1 MTIMFE
7 QTQDT
12 TRGHNF
18 MLRGIFT
25 NSQGTPQDFHGN
37 IQIRTV
43 SYNTT
48 NPQDPQ
54 GDGAPADF
62 THTAWVFAG
71 HPVNMTPIAPN
82 NTASSILHAYTI
94 AKPGNQYI
102 KSDDGFFNFGYH
114 GPSLPAAMQ
123 HNVYQLTFSNDTE
136 VSVGSA
142 QGYPSITNAAAATGP
157 TQVLMM
163 GGQTSP
169 NSGETQAIWT
179 MPKASKS
186 PIAIN
191 PTVNTYLPAVFT
203 PAGTNIGSTQ
213 GETQNWSENS
223 NDKWY
228 SNEAGDTYSGS
239 FASGN
244 GSRILSDMRNP
255 GNQSF
260 MSSSVLANP
269 GHVGSSGEF
278 SVHFVYGTTHPY
290 HPLVS
295 SVPNSQHELG
305 VKLPFATAQATGG
318 SILYL
323 PPSLFIKGRDFS
335 PYGISNIAKSSPSD
349 WRFDNG
355 VASNADAVWVH
366 GGLYGNIGPWQPAWR
381 QVGKIPF
388 SSMTSAVAVA
398 GDSGSWGVR
407 YTQGNSDAKT
417 VFMSRSINSG
427 SPTINN
433 WRTFNLQSS
442 ITTNTVGT
450 ASAAGPG
457 YIPAVQVGIGKV
469 GGFAYI
475 G

>member
-1 MTIMFE
+1 MTILFE

-12 TRGHNF
+12 IRGHNF
-18 MLRGIFT
+18 MLRGIFS
-25 NSQGTPQDFHGN
+25 NVSSPQDNHGN

-43 SYNTT
+43 SYNTQ

-54 GDGAPADF
+54 GDGAPSDF

-71 HPVNMTPIAPN
+71 HPVNTIAPN
-82 NTASSILHAYTI
+82 NTASTLLHAFTI

-102 KSDDGFFNFGYH
+102 KSDDGFFNFGWH
-114 GPSLPAAMQ
+114 GPSLPTALQ
-123 HNVYQLTFSNDTE
+123 HNVYQLTFSNNTE
-136 VSVGSA
+136 VAVGSA
-142 QGYPSITNAAAATGP
+142 QGYPSIYAAGSATGP
-157 TQVLMM
+157 TQVLLM
-163 GGQTSP
+163 GGQTSS
-169 NSGETQAIWT
+169 NSGEQQAIWS

-186 PIAIN
+186 AVSIN
-191 PTVNTYLPAVFT
+191 PSVNTYLPAVFST
-203 PAGTNIGSTQ
+203 TSRNIGSTQ
-213 GETQNWSENS
+213 GESQNWSENG

-228 SNEAGDTYSGS
+228 SNEAGDIYSGS

-269 GHVGSSGEF
+269 GNVGSSGEF
-278 SVHFVYGTTHPY
+278 SVHFLNGDTHPY

-323 PPSLFIKGRDFS
+323 PPSLFVKGRDMS
-335 PYGISNIAKSSPSD
+335 PAGIGNIAKASPGS
-349 WRFDNG
+349 WRWDTG

-366 GGLYGNIGPWQPAWR
+366 GGLYSNVGPYQPAWK

-388 SSMTSAVAVA
+388 SSMTSAVASA
-398 GDSGSWGVR
+398 GDAGQWGVR

-417 VFMSRSINSG
+417 VFMSKSLNSG
-427 SPTINN
+427 SPEVSN
-433 WRTFNLQSS
+433 WRTFNLQNS
-442 ITTNTVGT
+442 ITTTTVGT

-457 YIPAVQVGIGKV
+457 YIPAVRVGISKV

>member
-18 MLRGIFT
+18 MLRGIFS

-54 GDGAPADF
+54 GDGAPSDF

-71 HPVNMTPIAPN
+71 HPVNTIAPN
-82 NTASSILHAYTI
+82 NTASTILHAYTI
-94 AKPGNQYI
+94 AKGGNQYI
-102 KSDDGFFNFGYH
+102 KSDDGFFNFGISS
-114 GPSLPAAMQ
+114 GPFMPAALD

-136 VSVGSA
+136 VAVGSA
-142 QGYPSITNAAAATGP
+142 QGYPGIYGVGTATGP

-163 GGQTSP
+163 GGQTSN
-169 NSGETQAIWT
+169 NSGDHQAIWT
-179 MPKASKS
+179 MPKAAKTAV
-186 PIAIN
+186 AIN
-191 PTVNTYLPAVFT
+191 PTVNTYLPTVFT
-203 PAGTNIGSTQ
+203 PAGINIGSNH

-228 SNEAGDTYSGS
+228 SNNSGDTYSGS

-244 GSRILSDMRNP
+244 GSRIIADFRNP
-255 GNQSF
+255 GNQSY
-260 MSSSVLANP
+260 MNPIYAGNAAN
-269 GHVGSSGEF
+269 VGSSSEF
-278 SVHFVYGTTHPY
+278 SVHFVYGNSHPY

-305 VKLPFATAQATGG
+305 LKLPFATAQATGG
-318 SILYL
+318 SVLYL
-323 PPSLFIKGRDFS
+323 PPSLFIKGRDMS
-335 PYGISNIAKSSPSD
+335 PYGVTNIAKGTPSD

-366 GGLYGNIGPWQPAWR
+366 GGQYNNGPAFSQAFK
-381 QVGKIPF
+381 QVGKVSF
-388 SSMTSAVAVA
+388 ASMTSAVAVI
-398 GDSGSWGVR
+398 GDAISYGVS
-407 YTQGNSDAKT
+407 YTQGNNDAKT
-417 VFMSRSINSG
+417 VFMADQGNSG
-427 SPTINN
+427 SPEVNN
-433 WRTFNLQSS
+433 WRTFNLQNS
-442 ITTNTVGT
+442 ITTNSVGT
-450 ASAAGPG
+450 SSVAGPG
-457 YIPAVQVGIGKV
+457 YGPAVRTGVGKF

>member
-18 MLRGIFT
+18 MLRGIFS

-82 NTASSILHAYTI
+82 NTASTILHAYTI

-102 KSDDGFFNFGYH
+102 KSDDGFFNFGITV
-114 GPSLPAAMQ
+114 GPQMPAALM

-142 QGYPSITNAAAATGP
+142 QGYPSIYAAGAATGP
-157 TQVLMM
+157 TQVLLM
-163 GGQTSP
+163 GGQTSS

-186 PIAIN
+186 PVAIN
-191 PTVNTYLPAVFT
+191 PSVNTYLPALFT

-228 SNEAGDTYSGS
+228 SNEGGDIWSGS

-260 MSSSVLANP
+260 AGPVLAVP
-269 GHVGSSGEF
+269 GNVGSSGEF
-278 SVHFVYGTTHPY
+278 SVHFVHGTTHPY

-305 VKLPFATAQATGG
+305 FKLPFATAQATGG
-318 SILYL
+318 SVLYL
-323 PPSLFIKGRDFS
+323 PPGFYMKGRDMS
-335 PYGISNIAKSSPSD
+335 PYGVSNIAKGTPSD

-366 GGLYGNIGPWQPAWR
+366 GGQYNNNSSFSQGFK
-381 QVGKIPF
+381 QVGKVSF
-388 SSMTSAVAVA
+388 ASMTSAVAA
-398 GDSGSWGVR
+398 IGDAISYGVR
-407 YTQGNSDAKT
+407 YAQGNNDAKT
-417 VFMSRSINSG
+417 VFMADQINSG
-427 SPTINN
+427 SPEVNN
-433 WRTFNLQSS
+433 WRTFNLQNS
-442 ITTNTVGT
+442 ITTNSVGT

-457 YIPAVQVGIGKV
+457 YGPAVRTGVSKA

>member
-1 MTIMFE
+1 MTITFE

-18 MLRGIFT
+18 MLRGIFQ
-25 NSQGTPQDFHGN
+25 NSSAPQDNHGN

-54 GDGAPADF
+54 GDGAPSDF
-62 THTAWVFAG
+62 SHTAWVFAG
-71 HPVNMTPIAPN
+71 HPVNSTPIAPN
-82 NTASSILHAYTI
+82 NTASTILHAYTL
-94 AKPGNQYI
+94 AKAGNQYI
-102 KSDDGFFNFGYH
+102 KSDDGFFNFGWH
-114 GPSLPAAMQ
+114 GPSAPAAMQ

-136 VSVGSA
+136 VSIGSA
-142 QGYPSITNAAAATGP
+142 QGYPSIYVAGTATGP
-157 TQVLMM
+157 TQVLLM

-191 PTVNTYLPAVFT
+191 PTVNTYLPALFT
-203 PAGTNIGSTQ
+203 PTGTNIGATQ
-213 GETQNWSENS
+213 GESQNWSENN

-228 SNEAGDTYSGS
+228 SNEGGDIFSGS
-239 FASGN
+239 FASGS
-244 GSRILSDMRNP
+244 GSRIMSDMRNP

-260 MSSSVLANP
+260 GGPVLSVPAN
-269 GHVGSSGEF
+269 VGSSGEF
-278 SVHFVYGTTHPY
+278 SIHFVDGSIHPY

-305 VKLPFATAQATGG
+305 FKLPFATAQATGG
-318 SILYL
+318 SVLYL
-323 PPSLFIKGRDFS
+323 PPDFYIKGRDMS
-335 PYGISNIAKSSPSD
+335 PYGISNIAKGTPNE

-355 VASNADAVWVH
+355 VASNAEAVWVH
-366 GGLYGNIGPWQPAWR
+366 GGLYNFNTSFSQGYR
-381 QVGKIPF
+381 KVGKVSF
-388 SSMTSAVAVA
+388 ASMTSAVAA
-398 GDSGSWGVR
+398 IGDSFQWGLR

-417 VFMSRSINSG
+417 VFMADTGNSG
-427 SPTINN
+427 SPEVNN
-433 WRTFNLQSS
+433 WRTFNLQNS

-450 ASAAGPG
+450 SAAAGPG
-457 YIPAVQVGIGKV
+457 WFPAIRSGIGKV

>member
-1 MTIMFE
+1 MTILFE

-18 MLRGIFT
+18 MLRGIFD
-25 NSQGTPQDFHGN
+25 NVSSPQDNHGN

-43 SYNTT
+43 SYSTT

-71 HPVNMTPIAPN
+71 HPVNTIAPN

-102 KSDDGFFNFGYH
+102 KSDDGFFNYGFH
-114 GPSLPAAMQ
+114 SSGPPAALQ